1 MFSRDRLCQLAVR
14 GCLIGVIFLTGGVS
28 FSAEQT
34 QKPTVDANQ
43 SQEPAQDE
51 GTAQLFFTPSGKQQS
66 SASSKAADYKAD
78 YYAKSDLDAQER
90 MAAEAKRLTELTDT
104 QLIIAAIQ
112 TAFLFFTMIFAAWAA
127 NAASRAARAAHLTI
141 DFMRKAERPFFVVKE
156 IKPGE
161 FGKAIDAFEAL
172 GSRSSKSDRWG
183 VVVAATV
190 NNVGTRPGII
200 RSVHFDYCYQ
210 PPPEKQP
217 EIETFGE
224 WTGKQHIAPG
234 ENSPSISGAFVF
246 SADFIR
252 EFIEYNEHLCVHGF
266 VRYSDVHGT
275 TWRSGFSFEYLTP
288 QMCGKK
294 EGMFVRSSPT
304 SYWYDIEENSQENQP
319 QSMWRRVLGAFAT

>member
-1 MFSRDRLCQLAVR
+1 MSRSNRLCVVAVR
-14 GCLIGVIFLTGGVS
+14 GFLIGVILLTGGVS

-34 QKPTVDANQ
+34 QKPAVDANQ
-43 SQEPAQDE
+43 SQETAQDE
-51 GTAQLFFTPSGKQQS
+51 GTTQLFFVPGDKQQS

-104 QLIIAAIQ
+104 QLSIVAIQ
-112 TAFLFFTMIFAAWAA
+112 TALLFLTVIFAAWAA
-127 NAASRAARAAHLTI
+127 IAASQAARAAHLTV
-141 DFMRKAERPFFVVKE
+141 DFIRKAERPFFVVKE

-200 RSVHFDYCYQ
+200 RSVHFDYCCQ

-224 WTGKQHIAPG
+224 WAGKQTIAPSK
-234 ENSPSISGAFVF
+234 NSPDIVGAFVF
-246 SADFIR
+246 RADFIR
-252 EFIEYNEHLCVHGF
+252 GFIEYNEHLCVHGF

-304 SYWYDIEENSQENQP
+304 SYWYDIEENGRENQP
-319 QSMWRRVLGAFAT
+319 QSLWRRVLGAFAT